1 MLFDLKTFT
10 LIHVA
15 ISLAGIASGFVVM
28 YGLLAGRRLDGWT
41 ALFLATTVATSVTG
55 FGFPIVHFGAP
66 HWVGVI
72 SLAVLALAILAR
84 YALRLTGAWRRIYV
98 ICAVLAFYLNVFVGV
113 VQAFQKVPF
122 LRALAPTQS
131 EPPFLFTQLIVLAIF
146 FALAAVAAVRF
157 RVEPIRTPARAA

>member
-41 ALFLATTVATSVTG
+41 AFFLITTAATSATG
-55 FGFPIVHFGAP
+55 FGFPLVHFGAP

-72 SLAVLALAILAR
+72 SLAVLAVAVLAR
-84 YALRLTGAWRRIYV
+84 YALRLAGAWRRIYV

-113 VQAFQKVPF
+113 VLAFQKVPF

-131 EPPFLFTQLIVLAIF
+131 EPPFLLTQLAVLVLF
-146 FALAAVAAVRF
+146 VALAVAAAVRF
-157 RVEPIRTPARAA
+157 RVEPVRTPARAA

>member
-41 ALFLATTVATSVTG
+41 AFFLITTAATSATG
-55 FGFPIVHFGAP
+55 FGFPLVHFGAP

-72 SLAVLALAILAR
+72 SLAVLAVAVLAR
-84 YALRLTGAWRRIYV
+84 YALRLAGAWRRIYV
-98 ICAVLAFYLNVFVGV
+98 ICAVLAFYLNVFVGI

-131 EPPFLFTQLIVLAIF
+131 EPPFLFTQLAVLALF
-146 FALAAVAAVRF
+146 VALAVAAAVRF
-157 RVEPIRTPARAA
+157 RVEPVRTPARAA

>member
-41 ALFLATTVATSVTG
+41 AFFLITTAATSATG
-55 FGFPIVHFGAP
+55 FGFPLVHFGAP

-72 SLAVLALAILAR
+72 SLAVLAVAILAR
-84 YALRLTGAWRRIYV
+84 YALRLAGAWRRIYV

-122 LRALAPTQS
+122 LRGLAPTQS
-131 EPPFLFTQLIVLAIF
+131 EPPFLFTQLAVLALF
-146 FALAAVAAVRF
+146 VALAVVAAVRF
-157 RVEPIRTPARAA
+157 RVEPVRTPARAA

>member
-28 YGLLAGRRLDGWT
+28 YGLLAGRRFDGWT
-41 ALFLATTVATSVTG
+41 AFFLITTVATSATG
-55 FGFPIVHFGAP
+55 FGFPLVHFGAP

-72 SLAVLALAILAR
+72 SLVVLAVAIVAR
-84 YALRLTGAWRRIYV
+84 YALRLAGAWRRIYV
-98 ICAVLAFYLNVFVGV
+98 ICATLAFYLNVFVGV

-146 FALAAVAAVRF
+146 VALAVVAAVRF
-157 RVEPIRTPARAA
+157 RIEPVRTPARAA